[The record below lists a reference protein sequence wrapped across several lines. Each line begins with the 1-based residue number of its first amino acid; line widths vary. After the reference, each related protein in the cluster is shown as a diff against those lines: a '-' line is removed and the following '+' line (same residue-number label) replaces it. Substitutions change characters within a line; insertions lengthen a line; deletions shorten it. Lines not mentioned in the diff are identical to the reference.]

1 MCCSLYVLASEKLNI
16 LAVAHFTTTRITG
29 DDEGIEATVILIA
42 DMDERMLDLTEV
54 REYLRVTNSW
64 PQVPGGVA
72 GDRLTSS
79 RSGPR
84 VRPTVMTWL
93 RPGALS
99 ISHLLT
105 PNTSSHYD
113 TFH

>member
-1 MCCSLYVLASEKLNI
+1 MRCSLYVLASEKLNI
-16 LAVAHFTTTRITG
+16 WPSHILRQRAITG

-54 REYLRVTNSW
+54 REYLRVTNCW

-105 PNTSSHYD
+105 PNTSSHYF